1 MSYDLLIK
9 NARICDGTGAPIV
22 SGSIAIKDGRIAAIG
37 KIDGDGAAEREI
49 DAGGLVTAPGFVDIH
64 THYDAQIAW
73 DRLLTCSCW
82 HGVTTVLMGNCGVG
96 VAPCRAQDTEVVAW
110 DLVNVEAVPYEV
122 LMDGVSWAWETFPEY
137 MRKVVEPGI
146 ALNTAFLV
154 PLSALRF
161 YVMGEAATQRGANA
175 QEIARMSEL
184 LRESMQA
191 GAFGFSGSL
200 LPQHI
205 GFQGRPLSSRLTS
218 REELDAFCA
227 VLKDLGR
234 GVIELAL
241 TCKPGT
247 LSDEELELV
256 VHLAEVSDR
265 PVTFIAMIDVPG
277 NEGECDRTLARVAPY
292 RRKGLKIYPQT
303 TPRPIQQ
310 YYTLREPFLFGSLP
324 SWKAAFNRTAQEQME
339 LYRSAEFRAA
349 FREDMKVGAMLFK
362 GQWDALH
369 VVAAE
374 QPDNQRFLNMSIA
387 AIAEQLG
394 AEPLDTL
401 LDLSLSESL
410 KLGFTMSLIN
420 TNPDVVERMI
430 THPDVLIGLSD
441 AGAHVDQHCDAG
453 LPTYL
458 LHEYVHKRPS
468 MSLQEGVRRLTSEP
482 ADFLG
487 LPNKGRLAVGMD
499 ADLVVFDPATIRPC
513 DPEWV
518 DDLPG
523 GKRRLVERAEG
534 IAYTIVNGTV
544 LFANNVHQGEFP
556 GQWAKSV

>member
-1 MSYDLLIK
+1 MAYDLLIK
-9 NARICDGTGAPIV
+9 NARICDGSGAPIAHGSVAVEDGTIVAVGEV
-22 SGSIAIKDGRIAAIG
+22 SGTAH
-37 KIDGDGAAEREI
+37 REI
-49 DAGGLVTAPGFVDIH
+49 DAAGLVLAPGFVDIH

-96 VAPCRAQDTEVVAW
+96 VAPCKPGQTEVIAW

-122 LMDGVSWAWETFPEY
+122 LMEGVSWAWESFPDY
-137 MRKVVEPGI
+137 MRAVTTPQV

-161 YVMGEAATQRGANA
+161 YVMGDAATERGANA
-175 QEIARMSEL
+175 AEIAQMVDL

-191 GAFGFSGSL
+191 GAFGFSASL

-205 GFQGRPLSSRLTS
+205 GYQGRPLSSRLTS
-218 REELDAFCA
+218 REEMMAFAA
-227 VLKDLGR
+227 VLRELGR

-247 LSDEELELV
+247 LSDEELDLV
-256 VHLAEVSDR
+256 VSLAQVSDR
-265 PVTFIAMIDVPG
+265 PVTFIAMLDVPG
-277 NEGECDRTLARVAPY
+277 NEGECERSLAKVAPY

-303 TPRPIQQ
+303 TPRSISQ

-324 SWKAAFNRTAQEQME
+324 SWKAAFNRSCEEQMA
-339 LYRSAEFRAA
+339 LYRSAEFRRA

-362 GQWDALH
+362 GQWDRLV
-369 VVAAE
+369 VVAANNPVH
-374 QPDNQRFLNMSIA
+374 QGYLNRSIQE
-387 AIAEQLG
+387 IAEELG
-394 AEPLDTL
+394 TDPLDTL
-401 LDLSLSESL
+401 LDLSLAEQL
-410 KLGFTMSLIN
+410 ELGFTMSLIN
-420 TNPDVVERMI
+420 TNPEVVERLI
-430 THPDVLIGLSD
+430 THPDVLLGLSD

-453 LPTYL
+453 MPTYL
-458 LHEYVHKRPS
+458 LHEWVHKRAA
-468 MSLQEGVRRLTSEP
+468 MTLEEGVRRLTSEP

-487 LPNKGRLAVGMD
+487 LHNKGRIAVGMD
-499 ADLVVFDPATIRPC
+499 ADLVLFDPATIRPLE
-513 DPEWV
+513 PEWV
-518 DDLPG
+518 SDLPA

-544 LFANNVHQGEFP
+544 LFADNVHQGEFP
-556 GQWAKSV
+556 GQWLKSA